1 MSNQSDGCS
10 RRVKHGKSITRK
22 KGDHPS
28 RACVVLACNDKNNIR
43 VLLKTKQA
51 IFINGKTSFVV
62 KWLRPIKLFSARKN
76 LFHSSQ
82 QILWFAGGMLIAG
95 GVENRK
101 NYARQKSRK
110 RCAREWKEISF
121 VNRKPATEAELVF
134 KIKHSDI
141 LDSHFIK
148 LSFHFLLFCFRRE
161 ECLAVLFTVDD
172 NALANLEVSSTWSQ
186 QKMWHPCR
194 NVNCLRLFENVR
206 GVEP

>member
-28 RACVVLACNDKNNIR
+28 RACVVVACNDKNNIR

-76 LFHSSQ
+76 LFHLSQ

-110 RCAREWKEISF
+110 LAARESEKKFHLWTESQPLKLSWCLKLNTRTFSIHILLSWVFISF
-121 VNRKPATEAELVF
+121 CFVF
-134 KIKHSDI
+134 VEK
-141 LDSHFIK
+141 
-148 LSFHFLLFCFRRE
+148 
-161 ECLAVLFTVDD
+161 
-172 NALANLEVSSTWSQ
+172 NA
-186 QKMWHPCR
+186 
-194 NVNCLRLFENVR
+194 
-206 GVEP
+206 